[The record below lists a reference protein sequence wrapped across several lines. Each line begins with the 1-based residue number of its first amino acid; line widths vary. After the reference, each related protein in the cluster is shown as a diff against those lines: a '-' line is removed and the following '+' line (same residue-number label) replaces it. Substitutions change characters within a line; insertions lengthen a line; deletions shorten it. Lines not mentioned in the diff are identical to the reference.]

1 MLQGNFFSIK
11 SIETAGVEINAVL
24 EINALHE
31 IFEGHFPGQ
40 PVVPGV
46 CMMQMI
52 KELLESAT
60 TQSFNISKAS
70 EMKFLAVIDPTHN
83 NRVEANVKY
92 TVHESGHMMVVASLF
107 SEELTYFK
115 FKGLL
120 APC

>member
-1 MLQGNFFSIK
+1 M
-11 SIETAGVEINAVL
+11 ETAGVEINAVL
-24 EINALHE
+24 AINAQHE

-60 TQSFNISKAS
+60 TQSFHISQAN
-70 EMKFLAVIDPTHN
+70 EMKFLSVIDPTQN
-83 NRVEANVKY
+83 SIVQANVKY
-92 TVHESGHMMVVASLF
+92 TVHENGHMMVVASLF
-107 SEELTYFK
+107 SLELTYFK